1 MGRSCELKFTDTWKK
16 VVPKVLEL
24 SKHHS
29 TLQLQKFV
37 DMYFHDN
44 ISDGKP
50 EDILGAATYWGEVVL
65 FLEVL

>member
-1 MGRSCELKFTDTWKK
+1 MSLSLLIHGRKLFLRFWNCQNII
-16 VVPKVLEL
+16 
-24 SKHHS
+24 S
-29 TLQLQKFV
+29 TLQLQKLV